1 MNNSFFSIGN
11 ICAILIPDINVWVE
25 AVGMKKVKLVY
36 LATGIFLATSFIE
49 VNMVQAEPHEPSL
62 AITATALPVE
72 EPEKKVEESADS
84 KQSMKSRVDAILHED
99 DVQKAVVKVNGVK
112 KGNLYIP
119 KDTQIML
126 SLQEGLNSRKVKE
139 GANFRLMTVDDLVI
153 NDVVVIPKGREVM
166 GKVLEARGNRAFGG
180 AGKLELHIPY
190 VETLNGLQIPVHGYI
205 NSRGDSDGGAVA
217 VGAVVSLVGGLFM
230 KGKNIEYVPGQ
241 LFCVTV
247 QDDTDLDAT
256 PDNLAEVMSVDRTRM
271 QSITVKAAE

>member
-1 MNNSFFSIGN
+1 
-11 ICAILIPDINVWVE
+11 
-25 AVGMKKVKLVY
+25 MKKAKLVY
-36 LATGIFLATSFIE
+36 LAAGIFLATSLIE
-49 VNMVQAEPHEPSL
+49 VNMAQAEPHEPSL

-72 EPEKKVEESADS
+72 EPEQKVEESAEA

-99 DVQKAVVKVNGVK
+99 AVPQEAVKVNGVK

-119 KDTQIML
+119 KNTQIML

-139 GANFRLMTVDDLVI
+139 GANFRLLTVDDLVI

-190 VETLNGLQIPVHGYI
+190 VETLNGLQIPVNGYI

-230 KGKNIEYVPGQ
+230 KGKNVEYVPGQ